1 MKIFL
6 SLILISLSLG
16 ATELEE
22 LSKHPIWLRLLH
34 FKDSSSRVD
43 SKEYFIHP
51 QGNTNSKLELEAT
64 INAFSENQTLG
75 NDAWKAA
82 CSFPARY
89 QFLIEH
95 GYKFPKPECTDYNAW
110 RKQLDIKSVSL
121 VFSSYYP
128 GNPASTFG
136 HTFLKLNFDENHVSK
151 LTDYAV
157 SFSAR
162 ATDPMGV
169 IYALKGLLGG
179 YQAFYE
185 ISPYY
190 MKLNEYVHTES
201 RDIWEY
207 PILLS
212 PVQIDR
218 LLAHLWEQ
226 YKKASYSYWFTKEN
240 CSFQLLALLDVAFGD
255 TNLAEESEFTV
266 LPAKTVKQV
275 EATGKLGF
283 GTIRPSFKKQ
293 LLYRYKLLT
302 KLERQEYEQELDQK
316 FQSKN
321 ANVLDA
327 VIAKIRYEQ
336 LKVNDEIEKRKE
348 ISKKLLPILQR
359 RAALKI
365 KTEDFKKQ
373 WYESMSKE
381 NPVLSH
387 NAGKIQVNSG
397 IRNDKTTFGFE
408 ARLGLHSPTDREEGL
423 PRHSEVNYLSI
434 AIDHRNDKTLVQRIR
449 IIDILSLQPRSA
461 ANSGFSWRAGAG
473 AIRRLG
479 YRSGLA
485 PQSAFSVGYSI
496 APTTTFSLYS
506 LIGAEASVHSSHLK
520 DIAIGNNVELG
531 LIYTPSW
538 FKLRHHL
545 MGYVFHDYNKRRPW
559 IKASLTSQYA
569 LNKNWE
575 VGLKG
580 QYIFNTPYQIKK
592 KSDEYLAM
600 ILRHF

>member
-1 MKIFL
+1 M
-6 SLILISLSLG
+6 
-16 ATELEE
+16 EE

-34 FKDSSSRVD
+34 FEDSTSRVD
-43 SKEYFIHP
+43 SREYFIHP
-51 QGNTNSKLELEAT
+51 QGNVNSKLELEAT
-64 INAFSENQTLG
+64 IKAFNENQTLG
-75 NDAWKAA
+75 NDPWKAA
-82 CSFPARY
+82 CSFPARF
-89 QFLIEH
+89 QFLIDQ
-95 GYKFPKPECTDYNAW
+95 GYKFSKPECTEYNAW

-128 GNPASTFG
+128 GNPASIFG
-136 HTFLKLNFDENHVSK
+136 HTFLKLNFNENHVSK

-169 IYALKGLLGG
+169 IYAVKGLLGG

-207 PILLS
+207 PIVLS
-212 PVQIDR
+212 PLQIDR

-255 TNLAEESEFTV
+255 TNLAEESEFVV

-275 EATGKLGF
+275 EATGKLGI
-283 GTIRPSFKKQ
+283 GKIRPSFKKQ
-293 LLYRYKLLT
+293 LLYRYDLLNES
-302 KLERQEYEQELDQK
+302 ERQEYQQELDQRIK
-316 FQSKN
+316 STN

-336 LKVNDEIEKRKE
+336 LEVNDDVEKRKE

-359 RAALKI
+359 RAALKV
-365 KTEDFKKQ
+365 KTEDYKKE
-373 WYESMSKE
+373 WYESMNKE

-387 NAGKIQVNSG
+387 NSGKVQINSG
-397 IRNDKTTFGFE
+397 IRNDKSIVALE
-408 ARLGLHSPTDREEGL
+408 VRLGLHSPTDREEGL
-423 PRHSEVNYLSI
+423 PHHSEVNYLSM
-434 AIDHRNDKTLVQRIR
+434 AIDHSADQTLIQRIR

-479 YRSGLA
+479 YRAGLA
-485 PQSAFSVGYSI
+485 PQTAFSIGYSI
-496 APTTTFSLYS
+496 APTNSLSLYS
-506 LIGAEASVHSSHLK
+506 LIGAEASVHSSQIK
-520 DIAIGNNVELG
+520 DVAIGNNFELG

-545 MGYVFHDYNKRRPW
+545 MGYVFHDYNRRRPW
-559 IKASLTSQYA
+559 IKASITSQYA
-569 LNKNWE
+569 LNKKWE
-575 VGLKG
+575 IGVKG
-580 QYIFNTPYQIKK
+580 EYIFNTPYQYQK
-592 KSDEYLAM
+592 KSDEFLAM